1 MLKAFTNIREHKTK
15 SLLWCFEGLV
25 KANWGYVNGKCTQ
38 GHVLI
43 LHQNTFLSKAK
54 QVTAILYNQ
63 Q

>member
-15 SLLWCFEGLV
+15 SLLWYFVGLV

-43 LHQNTFLSKAK
+43 LH
-54 QVTAILYNQ
+54 
-63 Q
+63 